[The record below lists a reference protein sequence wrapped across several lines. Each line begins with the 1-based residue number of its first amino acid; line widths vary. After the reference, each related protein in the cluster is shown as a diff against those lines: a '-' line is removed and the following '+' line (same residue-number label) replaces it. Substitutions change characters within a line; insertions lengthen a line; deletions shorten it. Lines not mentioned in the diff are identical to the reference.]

1 MILDKLGL
9 SAVAVTLVLVTACG
23 GSSDDSAGTAATGG
37 SAGAAGSAA
46 GAAGTA
52 GAAGV
57 GGASGAGGSAAGA
70 GGTAAGAGGGAG
82 AAGAAGTAG
91 AAGMPCDVG
100 TPPPGVATITGTFVQ
115 NDVPVP
121 TTTGGDPTG
130 TWVFTKSTTIL
141 PAFAKG
147 QVDEKMSSSVGSGWA
162 RFEGGKFAIASAFH
176 TVLATAAL
184 GMVDQDNVSATKG
197 AFTVD
202 KDVLMLVP
210 ECGGQ
215 SMFDKPPR
223 FTRAG
228 DTLTLVL
235 HAAAMSG
242 TVDIVVEAAKVS
254 P

>member
-1 MILDKLGL
+1 M
-9 SAVAVTLVLVTACG
+9 A
-23 GSSDDSAGTAATGG
+23 
-37 SAGAAGSAA
+37 
-46 GAAGTA
+46 
-52 GAAGV
+52 
-57 GGASGAGGSAAGA
+57 
-70 GGTAAGAGGGAG
+70 
-82 AAGAAGTAG
+82 
-91 AAGMPCDVG
+91 CDVG
-100 TPPPGVATITGTFVQ
+100 TPPPGVTTITGTFVQ

-130 TWVFTKSTTIL
+130 TWIFAKSTTIL

-162 RFEGGKFAIASAFH
+162 RFEGGKFAISSSFH

-235 HAAAMSG
+235 HAAAMAG
-242 TVDIVVEAAKVS
+242 TVDIVVEATKVS